1 VPGLPKDGVAL
12 WRHQEQ
18 LIELPKLRRDIEFF
32 FMVAGYGS
40 GKSFAGVMLIIDI
53 AEQYQ
58 GKHVFVGV
66 GGGTITLLRKTLL
79 ADLFRICMTWGV
91 AYAYNKNEE
100 IVTIGTVSFVIIS
113 TENAERIYAYNF
125 SIFICDEID
134 ELPQVKALEAFKAIQ
149 ERTRIML
156 PDGRVPFSVFMTTA
170 QGYRGTYQIV
180 SELKE
185 RGIPYRLIHGK
196 TADNLALPRA
206 YVKRLYSIYNE
217 VERLVFLEGRFA
229 NLTTGRVY
237 YAYDEAKHMLKVQPF
252 QIESSDIVKIGQD
265 LNVGYSRGCA
275 VVKRD
280 GTLHVIRRWSFAEIG
295 HAPKIIRASFPQN
308 EIRWYPDASGNE
320 IIGGYAAEVRQA
332 NIKLRLGSVNPSVID
347 RIFFVNKLF
356 EMGRLYLWPGCGPL
370 SMALKVRQYNDAG
383 DPEKGKGPE
392 APDHDC
398 DSLEYVIWRI
408 VCEDRDFFDLWR
420 SSREGRAQGGRVA

>member
-1 VPGLPKDGVAL
+1 MDGVAL

-32 FMVAGYGS
+32 FMLAGYGA
-40 GKSFAGVMLIIDI
+40 GKSFGGVMLIIDI

-58 GKHVFVGV
+58 GKRVMVGV

-91 AYAYNKNEE
+91 AYTYNKNEE

-113 TENAERIYAYNF
+113 TESPERIYAYNF

-149 ERTRIML
+149 ERTRIIL
-156 PDGRVPFSVFMTTA
+156 PDGRIPFSVFMTTA
-170 QGYRGTYQIV
+170 QGYRGTYQII

-185 RGIPYRLIHGK
+185 RGIRYRLIHGK

-217 VERLVFLEGRFA
+217 VERMVYLEGQFA

-237 YAYDEAKHMLKVQPF
+237 YDYDEEKHKLKVVPF
-252 QIESSDIVKIGQD
+252 EITPSDVIHVGQD
-265 LNVGYSRGCA
+265 LNAGFSRGTA
-275 VVKRD
+275 VVMR
-280 GTLHVIRRWSFAEIG
+280 GNVIYAVKNWSFENIG
-295 HAPKIIRASFPQN
+295 HAPKMIRNDFPSN
-308 EIRWYPDASGNE
+308 AIRWYPDATGAE
-320 IIGGYAAEVRQA
+320 IIAGYSTEIREAGLALWMGT
-332 NIKLRLGSVNPSVID
+332 INPSIVD

-356 EMGRLYLWPGCGPL
+356 KTGRMFLLPGCSPL
-370 SMALKVRQYNDAG
+370 SMALKVRQFNDAG
-383 DPEKGKGPE
+383 DPEKGKGPT
-392 APDHDC
+392 APDHYC
-398 DSLEYVIWRI
+398 DGFEYVVWRM
-408 VCEDRDFFDLWR
+408 VLSNVAFRDLLMATR
-420 SSREGRAQGGRVA
+420 AGRAQGAGRAA